1 MAKSKERIKGWKK
14 GWMER
19 RKKEEKE
26 ENEDGKERGR
36 RDDLNHSVSISLSGE
51 LVLF

>member
-26 ENEDGKERGR
+26 ENEDGKERGH
-36 RDDLNHSVSISLSGE
+36 RDLDHSVSISLSDE